1 MPINIKL
8 HPVNSIKEGNVLR
21 KTSARIIV
29 NGICIEKSKACL
41 LGPNLLRHTNKKVS
55 PIIMPIIDEKKIAVN
70 IDSLK

>member
-8 HPVNSIKEGNVLR
+8 HPINSIKEGNVLR
-21 KTSARIIV
+21 KTSARIMV

-41 LGPNLLRHTNKKVS
+41 LGPSLLRHTNKKVS
-55 PIIMPIIDEKKIAVN
+55 PIIMPIIDERKIAIR